1 MIVPVVMI
9 LSFRHRFVFI
19 RPRKVAGTSVEM
31 ALSTLCGD
39 DDIVPAMIAVD
50 ERQRQSI
57 GGFSGNYSANRD
69 FERLYAQAVTTATP
83 EQLGSLR
90 APPSRYAPH
99 MAIEDIR
106 AACGRPLDG
115 FRITGIARNPYARV
129 ISFLHMLDHFDGY
142 LQGEA
147 MASVTGDLRTAFDAA
162 RASGRFAA
170 LGALK
175 LYGDAQAE
183 WLRYETL
190 ERDLV
195 ALFASLG
202 TAPPPLPHAKRG
214 ALSDRLDP
222 IGLFRRDQIDWINV
236 HFAAEFD
243 AFGYS
248 RC

>member
-1 MIVPVVMI
+1 MPVAMI
-9 LSFRHRFVFI
+9 LSFRHRFIFI

-115 FRITGIARNPYARV
+115 FRITGIGQAKAIVRV
-129 ISFLHMLDHFDGY
+129 
-142 LQGEA
+142 
-147 MASVTGDLRTAFDAA
+147 RWW
-162 RASGRFAA
+162 
-170 LGALK
+170 
-175 LYGDAQAE
+175 AQ
-183 WLRYETL
+183 Y
-190 ERDLV
+190 
-195 ALFASLG
+195 
-202 TAPPPLPHAKRG
+202 
-214 ALSDRLDP
+214 
-222 IGLFRRDQIDWINV
+222 
-236 HFAAEFD
+236 
-243 AFGYS
+243 
-248 RC
+248 CC